1 MNKQD
6 FILIGIVLIIVTLV
20 LGIFKLT
27 EKKGNLNALVYYEDK
42 LILTIDLTKEE
53 QIYEAKGYN
62 GIVYISAGDGKIKV
76 EDEDSPLH
84 LCSKQGYISKSYESI
99 ICLPNKIVVKID
111 TESELDTV
119 IK

>member
-6 FILIGIVLIIVTLV
+6 LILISIIVLIAVII
-20 LGIFKLT
+20 LGIFKIN
-27 EKKGNLNALVYYEDK
+27 EKANSLNALVYYDNNLVLK
-42 LILTIDLTKEE
+42 IDLNKQE
-53 QIYEAKGYN
+53 QVYEVEGYN
-62 GIVYISAGDGKIKV
+62 GPVYISAGDGRVKV

-84 LCSKQGYISKSYESI
+84 LCQKQGYISKSYESI

-111 TESELDTV
+111 AKEEVDTV